1 MLYPDKFEYARPR
14 NLGSALELISKVRNH
29 LVIAGGT
36 VGVLMLKRRVLR
48 PEIVVDIARIP
59 ELGGTSLGGSGVASI
74 GATTRISELERATA
88 SSASPSSLLLSAAAR
103 AVGDVALRSMGT
115 VGGNVSLGDP
125 SNDLPP
131 ALMVMDAVAVI
142 AGPGGVRRQPLRSL
156 YRGSLSTAMGPDEL
170 LLRVEFREVP
180 ARHSWYYGKRTIR
193 SLDHSVASAA
203 ALGSVVDGSPVDLR
217 IALGGRAFAAP
228 RALDLDDVRGAR
240 PPVVVD
246 EVVARAKSACSC
258 TSDAYGTAAYKSAV
272 VESLVEDALS
282 ALGVRTR

>member
-1 MLYPDKFEYARPR
+1 MLYPDRFEYARPR
-14 NLGSALELISKVRNH
+14 DLGSAIELISKVRNH

-48 PEIVVDIARIP
+48 PEIVVDVARIP
-59 ELGGTSLGGSGVASI
+59 ELGGISLGGSGVASI
-74 GATTRISELERATA
+74 GATAHISELERATE
-88 SSASPSSLLLSAAAR
+88 SSTSPSSSLLSAAAR

-131 ALMVMDAVAVI
+131 ALMVLDAVAVI
-142 AGPGGVRRQPLRSL
+142 AGPGGVRRQPVRSL
-156 YRGSLSTAMGPDEL
+156 YRGPLRTAMGPDEL
-170 LLRVEFREVP
+170 LTRVEFHEAP
-180 ARHSWYYGKRTIR
+180 ARSSWYYGKRVIR

-217 IALGGRAFAAP
+217 MALGGRAFAVP
-228 RALDLDDVRGAR
+228 RALDLEDLRGAR
-240 PPVVVD
+240 PSAAVD

-272 VESLVEDALS
+272 VESLVEDAMS
-282 ALGVRTR
+282 ALGVRAR